1 MTTPA
6 VTALAGIVPVA
17 VAGGVALNITDRALG
32 KRREGRAPAPKARS
46 MSKAQRLEIVKA
58 AFRLRLTAT
67 QARQFTKDTG
77 RKLPTLT
84 QAKNT
89 MKEVERLRRDQLGGT
104 SFHNRRRGL

>member
-17 VAGGVALNITDRALG
+17 VAGGVAVGIADRALG
-32 KRREGRAPAPKARS
+32 QRRQARGAPAPRARS
-46 MSKAQRLEIVKA
+46 LSKGERLEIVKA
-58 AFRLRLTAT
+58 AFRLRLTAP

-84 QAKNT
+84 QAKKT
-89 MKEVERLRRDQLGGT
+89 MREVQRLQQTGGGLG
-104 SFHNRRRGL
+104 RRRGL